1 MLTRYS
7 NMSWKIRSSG
17 FNGRLGRNTAFLLNW
32 TLYVRRCEKV
42 EDDIL
47 GTLAAGKTP

>member
-1 MLTRYS
+1 MA
-7 NMSWKIRSSG
+7 WDVQFSG
-17 FNGRLGRNTAFLLNW
+17 FNGRLGRYTALLLNW
-32 TLYVRRCEKV
+32 TLYVRRCEKG